1 MRERR
6 PRDADPHTGSSLGKK
21 DGANKK
27 NQRRDIRTTTH
38 HQRALPP
45 HEACA
50 QERDAAFVVPL
61 SHITTH
67 ITTHITMHVTT
78 HITTHHKHSTTAELL
93 SLARAHQPA

>member
-1 MRERR
+1 MREGARATR
-6 PRDADPHTGSSLGKK
+6 THT
-21 DGANKK
+21 
-27 NQRRDIRTTTH
+27 
-38 HQRALPP
+38 RAQVWGRKTEQQEKSAKRHSYNYTSPAPPPP

-50 QERDAAFVVPL
+50 KERDAAFVVPL